1 MSEAS
6 FRRFGRL
13 FWYLRLTL
21 SNLVRKFE
29 PTISKPYIV
38 IKELQIRPFARP
50 LLVWIAGI
58 VLQTVFSCCAYSWVL
73 LLFPVIALATACLTQ
88 RGQEHFCYE
97 TRWLWG
103 TVFLSLLLFLSIQ
116 KTAYSQFGP
125 SSGHSVSCLSRW
137 AREEQQR
144 LLEPIAKLNLTD
156 EEKSVLST
164 ITVGYR
170 QVMNREVRDRFS
182 VTGVAHVLAVSG
194 FHVAIVC
201 GFLSFLLSFL
211 PRNGFGKWCRYL
223 LNIVL
228 LWIFVAVTGFAVS
241 AVRAGLM
248 LTLFLSGFV
257 LERQVERYNILAAS
271 AFVILVYEPL
281 YLFDIGFQLS
291 YLAVFS
297 ILYFQ
302 PRLQRL
308 VEIRNPFLLTPWR
321 WITATLSAQV
331 GTTFLSLYYFGRF
344 STVFLLTNLPL
355 TLLATL
361 LVPACLIW
369 MLLPAG
375 FPGVEWLQVVV
386 EWLARCL
393 LWTVDSFSRIPG
405 AFFSFRFGFL
415 MMLVAYGMLLSTI
428 LYGHTG
434 RSRYLLVTL
443 FLLLI
448 IFLVRVIGN
457 LKLCGI

>member
-1 MSEAS
+1 M
-6 FRRFGRL
+6 
-13 FWYLRLTL
+13 
-21 SNLVRKFE
+21 
-29 PTISKPYIV
+29 

-58 VLQTVFSCCAYSWVL
+58 MLQTVFSCCTYSWVL
-73 LLFPVIALATACLTQ
+73 LLLPVIILTTAGLAL

-103 TVFLSLLLFLSIQ
+103 AVFLSLLLFLSIQ
-116 KTAYSQFGP
+116 KTAYSQFEA
-125 SSGHSVSCLSRW
+125 SSEHPTSLLSRW

-144 LLEPIAKLNLTD
+144 LLEPIEKLNLTD
-156 EEKSVLST
+156 EEKSVLAT

-170 QVMNREVRDRFS
+170 QAMSREVRNRFS
-182 VTGVAHVLAVSG
+182 VTGVAHILAVSG

-211 PRNGFGKWCRYL
+211 PRNGLGKWLRYL
-223 LNIVL
+223 LTIVL
-228 LWIFVAVTGFAVS
+228 LWTFVAVTGFAAS

-248 LTLFLSGFV
+248 LTLFLTG
-257 LERQVERYNILAAS
+257 LLLGKLTERYNILAAS
-271 AFVILVYEPL
+271 AFCMLVYEPL

-302 PRLQRL
+302 PRMQRL
-308 VEIRNPFLLTPWR
+308 IEIRNPFLLTPWR
-321 WITATLSAQV
+321 WITVTVSAQI
-331 GTTFLSLYYFGRF
+331 GTTFLCLYYFGRF

-361 LVPACLIW
+361 LVPVCLVW

-375 FPGVEWLQVVV
+375 FPGAEWLQVVV
-386 EWLARCL
+386 EWLARRM
-393 LWTVDSFSRIPG
+393 LWIVDSFSRVPG
-405 AFFSFRFGFL
+405 AVFSFRFDFL
-415 MMLVAYGMLLSTI
+415 TMLVAYGMLLFTL
-428 LYGHTG
+428 LYGRTG
-434 RSRYLLVTL
+434 RSRYLFVALS
-443 FLLLI
+443 LLLI
-448 IFLVRVIGN
+448 ILLVRLIGN